1 MRLFQAIRPLCS
13 AGFGSALSP
22 ERTNEQNTMN
32 IHDILAKVR
41 QQSVTERQKGA
52 VFEKLMQRWLQSDP
66 RYCNLLKKV
75 WLWDEFPAKGEFGGK
90 DTGIDLVARTEEGDY
105 WAIQCKCYDAN
116 AVIDKPAVDTF
127 LSTSSKTFTD
137 DVTLKTVGFSLRL
150 WISTTD
156 HWGPTATQTIAN
168 QNPPVQRIGLKDLE
182 MSPVDWTKLEG
193 GSQGSDARLAG
204 KQLKEHQLKAISKAR
219 THFIEEGNDRGKLVM
234 ACGTGKTYTA
244 LNLVEQL
251 TDQKGLILF
260 MVPSIALLGQALND
274 WSADSKKPFKAVCI
288 CSDSKSSKITKK
300 NNNFDDKEDSVI
312 DLPLPATTNA
322 DTIARQLKLYRKHS
336 EQGKGMVVVFSTYQS
351 VDAVSEAQRA
361 ILKETNGEYGVFDF
375 IVCDEAHRTTG
386 VMRDRDN
393 ESSFTKIHSN
403 ENVQGRKRLY
413 MTATPRLYGEGAQK
427 KAAEKD
433 AVLFSMDDENIYG
446 KEFFR
451 VNFSYAVEHGLLTDY
466 KVLVLTV
473 NGSDLP
479 ANIKEK
485 VENPL
490 SKEFDFDDTTKLIGV
505 INGLAKQVKG
515 DGGKTWEVDPR
526 KMHRALAFCSSI
538 GDDYKPGTSKNVA
551 HVLPQL
557 SQDYYNS
564 LNDAE
569 KDKAVLIEAKHIDGS
584 MDSLQRNERLQWLR
598 EEPENENICKVI
610 TNVRCL
616 SEGVDVPALDAV
628 LFLSARNSQV
638 DVVQSVGRIMR
649 NFKEGTPEEKKY
661 GYIII
666 PIVVDENQK
675 PEEVLDNNTT
685 FDVVWSILN
694 ALRSHD
700 DNFNAEVNKINLNR
714 KKNDPTSDPSGKI
727 TIGAAGLGVDDP
739 QAHDDAVVLGSDEV
753 GRQLALRF
761 GELKDG
767 IYAKLV
773 EKCGDRLYWEN
784 WAKEVGE
791 VAKNFIARIT
801 QMVLKEGIHKEE
813 FDHFLEGLQKNI
825 NDSIDGPQAV
835 EMLAQHLITRPVF
848 DALFA
853 EYEFVKN
860 NAVSRSMQH
869 MIELLED
876 KGLTKDL
883 DVLEKFYDSVKRNV
897 TNIDNLEGKQSI
909 IKSLYEKFFKG
920 AFPLTVEKLGI
931 VYTPVECVDF
941 IIRSVNDILKQE
953 FDTSLTEENVHIL
966 DPFTGTGTFITRLLQ
981 SGLIK
986 KEDLERKYRNEIHC
1000 NEIVLLAYYIA
1011 DVNIESVFHDIV
1023 KREHYLPYDGICL
1036 TDTFQLNESG
1046 DNDIFSQ
1053 LFPENSERLKKQ
1065 KKAPVRVVI
1074 GNPPYSVG
1082 QKSANDNAQNLS
1094 YKTLDSRVENTYAK
1108 YSTATLKNALYD
1120 SYIKAFRWASDR
1132 INANGNKDGG
1142 IVAFIS
1148 NGAWLDGNA
1157 QDGMRKCFEDE
1168 FSSIYVLNLRG
1179 NQRTSGELSRKEGG
1193 KIFGSGSRTPIAITF
1208 LVKNPKAENKKAV
1221 IHYHDIGDYLSR
1233 EDKLKK
1239 VKEFRS
1245 LGSGKIDWQII
1256 KPNDKQDWI
1265 NQRDGVFDTLINLGD
1280 KEDKSNKSSK
1290 FFNAVHTNGLK
1301 TQRDVWC
1308 YNHSHNVVVT
1318 NMTRMI
1324 SFYNQQCEE
1333 YKTSNQSAED
1343 FVNKDLTKINWTSGL
1358 ISDLKNNKKAVFQ
1371 PNEIIDSLYRPFTKQ
1386 KLYCNYQFNERQ
1398 GIKIKGKPDND
1409 LQNIFIS
1416 VSGIGTNKG
1425 FCCLISNLIPDLGM
1439 LGSTQCYPL
1448 YWYEERGEKKVGNQL
1463 ELFGQ
1468 EEGESKYIRHDG
1480 VSDWILKEVRS
1491 RYGNLTSI
1499 SKEDIFYYVYGL
1511 IHSEEYRTR
1520 FADDLRKSLPRIP
1533 IVDKVA
1539 DFVAFNK
1546 AGRALADL
1554 HLNYESV
1561 AAHPEVKVTELGK
1574 KEDYIDEE
1582 TGETVMNGD
1591 AFNYYSVEKMRF
1603 PSGQKAKD
1611 KPSTIIYNPHIT
1623 LEHIPAVAYDYVVNG
1638 KSAIEWIMERYAVT
1652 IDKDSLIKNDPN
1664 DWSREHNQPR
1674 YILDLLL
1681 SVINVSVQT
1690 VAIVKGLPALNLGAS
1705 AATAATT
1712 TPPTPEIK
1720 PMTELLEEVAKEEQ
1734 FVRYLPVYGLKA
1746 ACGAFESNEL
1756 PGVTGWVDI
1765 AESGIHPKGD
1775 LNYFVCQAKGH
1786 SMEPR
1791 IQDGDYVVCRF
1802 YTPQSAGS
1810 RNGKMVLASISE
1822 YDGDYDGRYTIK
1834 EYRSEKNADGTGK
1847 SVTLYPLNK
1856 DYSPI
1861 ELSEDDDVRIVAEVV
1876 GVVK

>member
-13 AGFGSALSP
+13 AGFGSDLSP

-66 RYCNLLKKV
+66 RYCNLLEKV

-156 HWGPTATQTIAN
+156 HWGPTATQTITN

-182 MSPVDWTKLEG
+182 MSPVDWAKLEG
-193 GSQGSDARLAG
+193 GSQGNDVRLAG

-251 TDQKGLILF
+251 TDSKGLVLF

-288 CSDSKSSKITKK
+288 CSDSKSNK
-300 NNNFDDKEDSVI
+300 NFDDKEDSVI
-312 DLPLPATTNA
+312 DLPRPATTNA
-322 DTIARQLKLYRKHS
+322 DTIAKQLMLYREHS

-451 VNFSYAVEHGLLTDY
+451 VNFSYAVENRLLTDY

-479 ANIKEK
+479 TNIKEK

-649 NFKEGTPEEKKY
+649 NFKKGTPEEKKY

-675 PEEVLDNNTT
+675 PEEVLDKGTT

-813 FDHFLEGLQKNI
+813 FDHFLEGLKKNI

-986 KEDLERKYRNEIHC
+986 KEDMERKYRNEIHC

-1023 KREHYLPYDGICL
+1023 KREQYLPYDGICL

-1094 YKTLDSRVENTYAK
+1094 YKNLDSRVANTYVK
-1108 YSTATLKNALYD
+1108 LSKSNNKNSLYD

-1132 INANGNKDGG
+1132 INANGNTEGG

-1148 NGAWLDGNA
+1148 NGQWLDSNA
-1157 QDGMRKCFEDE
+1157 GDGMRKCLENE

-1239 VKEFRS
+1239 VKDFRS
-1245 LGSGKIDWQII
+1245 VGSGKIDWQII
-1256 KPNDKQDWI
+1256 TPNDKQDWI
-1265 NQRDGVFDTLINLGD
+1265 NQRDGLFDTLMLIGD
-1280 KEDKSNKSSK
+1280 KDDKKNDKVFFYANAYGRGLGTSRDTWVYNYSK
-1290 FFNAVHTNGLK
+1290 DELLKNMKMSTDFYNSERKRYQETLIYGKVSVKDFLNYDSTKISWSLAYQNDIEKNREHIFDGNFLLNGLIRPYVK
-1301 TQRDVWC
+1301 QNLYYDKFVL
-1308 YNHSHNVVVT
+1308 NESGAVSK
-1318 NMTRMI
+1318 I
-1324 SFYNQQCEE
+1324 IPS
-1333 YKTSNQSAED
+1333 KNQS
-1343 FVNKDLTKINWTSGL
+1343 NLCICMSG
-1358 ISDLKNNKKAVFQ
+1358 
-1371 PNEIIDSLYRPFTKQ
+1371 E
-1386 KLYCNYQFNERQ
+1386 
-1398 GIKIKGKPDND
+1398 KGY
-1409 LQNIFIS
+1409 S
-1416 VSGIGTNKG
+1416 
-1425 FCCLISNLIPDLGM
+1425 CLISNLVPDLHIIGAA
-1439 LGSTQCYPL
+1439 QCFPL

-1511 IHSEEYRTR
+1511 LHSEEYRTR

-1546 AGRALADL
+1546 AGRALAEL

-1561 AAHPEVKVTELGK
+1561 AACPEVKVTELGK

-1582 TGETVMNGD
+1582 TGETVLNGD

-1690 VAIVKGLPALNLGAS
+1690 VAIVKGLPALNLGAD
-1705 AATAATT
+1705 AATTATAATT

-1720 PMTELLEEVAKEEQ
+1720 PMTELLEEVAKEER

-1834 EYRSEKNADGTGK
+1834 EYRSEKNADGSGK